1 MRLFIGLKPS
11 GAVLDEL
18 LDNIADL
25 KNESVSGSFTDEE
38 NLHITLAFLGE
49 IRREDLPYVKEAMIR
64 AVSDFDEGPL
74 RITLG
79 GFGSF
84 NRRGRGRLYYREI
97 GNDNRLSTLQRN
109 LEREIRNQGF
119 YLEKRKFMA
128 HITIARN
135 CTVYD
140 DFDYEWFCDG
150 IFSES
155 CAAGEVILFE
165 SQSAGGRQIYTPIYS
180 LKL

>member
-1 MRLFIGLKPS
+1 MRLFIGLKPQ

-64 AVSDFDEGPL
+64 AVADFEEGPL

-79 GFGSF
+79 GLGSF
-84 NRRGRGRLYYREI
+84 GHRGRGRLYFRETE
-97 GNDNRLSTLQRN
+97 DNERLNLLQRN

-155 CAAGEVILFE
+155 CSIGEMILFE

>member
-1 MRLFIGLKPS
+1 MRLFIGLKPQ

-84 NRRGRGRLYYREI
+84 NRRGRGRLYFRETE
-97 GNDNRLSTLQRN
+97 DNERLNLLQRN

-155 CAAGEVILFE
+155 CSIGEMILFE